1 MNEEENNNQREWA
14 DEMLATVQRYE
25 KVNDKIDA
33 YKVRKGILPQFIV
46 HGGEYATLYLHP
58 EFDSKWRGTFY
69 DKERMFLATTLQRAH
84 SLSKYHYF
92 VDLGKRQ
99 PCTFWIIGYCDS
111 AASSDEGVRIH
122 LTDPYGEV
130 LLPPFYHMPADL
142 IVCYVGKMLLTRL
155 SFTYDGPVLH
165 EVVTLPFTLTERIT
179 EGHPLYESLT
189 EPPFDAELDLG

>member
-1 MNEEENNNQREWA
+1 MKEEERLKQSELSE
-14 DEMLATVQRYE
+14 DMLAVVQRYE
-25 KVNDKIDA
+25 KINDRIDA
-33 YKVRKGILPQFIV
+33 YKIRKGILPQFIV

-58 EFDSKWRGTFY
+58 EFDSKWKGTFY
-69 DKERMFLATTLQRAH
+69 DKERMFLATTLQKAH

-99 PCTFWIIGYCDS
+99 PCVFWIIGYCDS
-111 AASSDEGVRIH
+111 ATSCDEGVRIH

-142 IVCYVGKMLLTRL
+142 IICYVGKMLLIRIDFVT
-155 SFTYDGPVLH
+155 DGPVLR

-179 EGHPLYESLT
+179 KDHPLYESML
-189 EPPFDAELDLG
+189 EPPFDSTMEWE